1 MAKFNPKLRVKVIK
15 AATIEKTP
23 IDEGNMMFDQ
33 QSGELYFDLKEQR
46 VVIGRPKW
54 SKISADK

>member
-15 AATIEKTP
+15 AETIEKTP
-23 IDEGNMMFDQ
+23 INEGNMMFDQ
-33 QSGELYFDLKEQR
+33 RSGELYFDLENER

-54 SKISADK
+54 SKITSG

>member
-15 AATIEKTP
+15 AETIEKTP
-23 IDEGNMMFDQ
+23 INEGNMMFDQ
-33 QSGELYFDLKEQR
+33 QSGELYFDLENER

-54 SKISADK
+54 SKITSV